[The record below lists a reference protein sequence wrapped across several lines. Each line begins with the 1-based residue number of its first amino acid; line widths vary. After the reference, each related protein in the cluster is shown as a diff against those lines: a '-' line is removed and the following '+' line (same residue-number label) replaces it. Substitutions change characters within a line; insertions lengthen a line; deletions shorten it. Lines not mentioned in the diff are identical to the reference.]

1 MKMDK
6 NFSNQRCKP
15 RRKNTPP
22 LPHPPQKKTTP
33 EHSLCKSEENQRQ
46 RQDKEKI
53 LKDDQV
59 PSGSGTKNTSPV
71 EEKGYELQ

>member
-1 MKMDK
+1 MQTKK
-6 NFSNQRCKP
+6 KKYP
-15 RRKNTPP
+15 TLAP
-22 LPHPPQKKTTP
+22 PPQKKTTP